1 MQFQYEYQ
9 NETHSLVLTQIDV
22 HRFKATI
29 GEREIEFSAQQQIDG
44 AWLFRI
50 GNQRILAYV
59 ASEDDLRYVY
69 VKGNTVTLS
78 AIDERSQRRKQSGSA
93 GDLTAQ
99 MPGQVVDVLVSE
111 GDVVTA
117 GQTLMVLEAMK
128 MEIRVTAPTD
138 GTVNGVFVETSDIV
152 KRGQRLIEVS

>member
-1 MQFQYEYQ
+1 MQFQYDYQ
-9 NETHSLVLTQIDV
+9 NETHSLVLNQIDA

-29 GEREIEFSAQQQIDG
+29 GEREIEFSAQQQMDG
-44 AWLFRI
+44 AWLLSI

-99 MPGQVVDVLVSE
+99 MPGQVVDVLVSK
-111 GDVVTA
+111 GDIVTA
-117 GQTLMVLEAMK
+117 GQTLMILEAMK
-128 MEIRVTAPTD
+128 MEIRVTAPTE
-138 GTVNGVFVETSDIV
+138 GTVNGVFVEKSDIV
-152 KRGQRLIEVS
+152 KRGQRLSEVS